1 MVILGVT
8 NSALA
13 VVVAVVAVIRALAA
27 GQGLLVLLEPGLADT
42 LAGAEQTEVVSR
54 DTNRANLDVE
64 AHIAFPEA
72 LSANLGEVIK
82 VPRGCQAPL
91 RVKEYFPM
99 VDR

>member
-1 MVILGVT
+1 MVVLSVT
-8 NSALA
+8 NSALT
-13 VVVAVVAVIRALAA
+13 VVVAVIAVIGALTA

-64 AHIAFPEA
+64 AHITFPEA

-82 VPRGCQAPL
+82 VSRSWKATL